1 VTVAGGVRA
10 DYHTHSTYSDGRF
23 LLSMC
28 EAAEAAGLEAIGF
41 ADHCNVSPR
50 EDLQRAKKVL
60 GFNLDV
66 TYERRRDAIET
77 IRDRFD
83 LESYDAVEMDFDSR
97 DAEEIR
103 AFLEAAAFDYAVG
116 SVHHLEG
123 MNVHVQPYFERKS
136 EAEREALVDEF
147 YEEVVSLVESEL
159 FEVAA
164 HVDLAERNPALRGY
178 ATQDHYQAVAAAV
191 ADSRT
196 VLEVNAGRALGEY
209 GEFHPGPDFV
219 EVLAEYDVEFVL
231 GSDGHTPEEVHER
244 KPELEEFVAAHGLET
259 VELDV

>member
-1 VTVAGGVRA
+1 MRA

-23 LLSMC
+23 LWSMC
-28 EAAEAAGLEAIGF
+28 EAAEAAGLDGIGF

-50 EDLQRAKKVL
+50 ADQKRAKKAL

-77 IRDRFD
+77 MRDRFD
-83 LESYDAVEMDFDSR
+83 LAVYDAVEMDFDSR
-97 DAEEIR
+97 DVEEIR
-103 AFLEAAAFDYAVG
+103 AFLEEASFDYAVG

-123 MNVHVQPYFERKS
+123 TNVHIEPYFSRKRD
-136 EAEREALVDEF
+136 AEREALVDEF
-147 YEEVVSLVESEL
+147 YEEAVALIESEL

-164 HVDLAERNPALRGY
+164 HVDLLERNPALRGY
-178 ATQDHYQAVAAAV
+178 ATDEHYRAVAEAV

-196 VLEVNAGRALGEY
+196 RLELNAGRVRDAY
-209 GEFHPGPDFV
+209 GEFHPGPEFM

-231 GSDGHTPEEVHER
+231 GSDGHTPEAVREC
-244 KPELEEFVAAHGLET
+244 KPELERFVAARGLET